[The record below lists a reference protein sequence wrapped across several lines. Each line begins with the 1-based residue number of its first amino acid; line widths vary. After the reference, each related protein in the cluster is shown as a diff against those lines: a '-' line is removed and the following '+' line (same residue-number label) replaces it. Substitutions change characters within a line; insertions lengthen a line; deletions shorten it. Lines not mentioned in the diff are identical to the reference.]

1 MNQRPT
7 RFARQLMFVA
17 WGLAMACDAPVPSEP
32 SLTDAPASRTDGLY
46 VQNGVTLWTA
56 NGNVVPVCWSTPG
69 AIDQK
74 AVVRNAIRNTW
85 ERYAN
90 IQFTEFVDC
99 PAPSTNPPSTQRY
112 VRARLDLDSN
122 EPWSAGGGSA
132 LMGMGAFHDQFQGF
146 SWGIIIGT
154 QGAQSRLEHLGV
166 HEFGHTLG
174 FAHEMDRDDNPGRLP
189 NGTDPECG
197 SGAPGPGTYLT
208 DYDRDSIM
216 NYCNLSGNYSG
227 RISRLDIEGAQAA
240 YGPSSWYQGMRSR
253 LLPLVDVNGDNRPD
267 AVYLRD
273 NQGALV
279 IYLNKSLH
287 QYAVG
292 SQWASVMPAGSG
304 AVAWLTGDA
313 NLDGKTDIMQL
324 WNDNG
329 QLGLI
334 LWGSTGSGYA
344 SVNPTSLLGSTQAL
358 KYLAVDV
365 NNDGRTDIAE
375 LGAQPNGKLKIT
387 VHSATSNN
395 VYQTVSAT
403 ETTAGH
409 GAVDW
414 LTGDVDADGQTD
426 IFQIWN
432 NAGTVGIIVHKAD
445 GTGYVNG
452 WATLPGVTGP
462 VANSRFFVID
472 VDADGRSDVI
482 QARNSGGFVE
492 LSLFKNDLTST
503 GQTQFITTWLSLT
516 SVRWSAVDW
525 LVGDTNLDGVP
536 DLMQLWSDGGRLRVT
551 LWRWNGSA
559 MVNAG
564 VTSTGISTPTAAL
577 SFHARDVDLDGRADI
592 VQVQDDARGNAF
604 VNVHLYNSS
613 NAFVTSVVQ
622 SGLGSL

>member
-1 MNQRPT
+1 MNQHPT
-7 RFARQLMFVA
+7 RFARRFMLVA
-17 WGLAMACDAPVPSEP
+17 WGLAVACDAPVPSEP
-32 SLTDAPASRTDGLY
+32 TLTDDLASRTEGLY

-56 NGNVVPVCWSTPG
+56 NGNVVPVCWSTAG
-69 AIDQK
+69 ALDQK
-74 AVVRNAIRNTW
+74 AVIRNAIRNTW

-99 PAPSTNPPSTQRY
+99 PAPVPGLPTLQRY
-112 VRARLDLDSN
+112 VRARVDLDLN
-122 EPWSAGGGSA
+122 EPWSVGGGSA
-132 LMGMGAFHDQFQGF
+132 TMGMAAFHYPLQDD

-154 QGAQSRLEHLGV
+154 QAAQSRLEHLGV

-197 SGAPGPGTYLT
+197 SGAPGPGTNLT
-208 DYDRDSIM
+208 EYDRDSIM
-216 NYCNLSGNYSG
+216 NYCNLSGNNSG

-240 YGPSSWYQGMRSR
+240 YGPSSWYLGMRSR
-253 LLPLVDVNGDNRPD
+253 LLPLVDVNGDARPD

-273 NQGALV
+273 NQGTLE
-279 IYLNKSLH
+279 ISLNKSLH

-292 SQWASVMPAGSG
+292 SNWAGVMPAGSG
-304 AVAWLTGDA
+304 ALAWLTGDA
-313 NLDGKTDIMQL
+313 NLDGKTDIIQL

-329 QLGLI
+329 QLGLFI
-334 LWGSTGSGYA
+334 WGSTGSGYA
-344 SVNPTSLLGSTQAL
+344 SVNPTSLPGSPQAL
-358 KYLAVDV
+358 KFLAVDV

-375 LGAQPNGKLKIT
+375 LGAQPNGKLKLT

-403 ETTAGH
+403 ESAAGF

-426 IFQIWN
+426 ILQIWD
-432 NAGTVGIIVHKAD
+432 NAGSVGIIFHKAN
-445 GTGYVNG
+445 GLGYVDGSANV
-452 WATLPGVTGP
+452 PGATGP
-462 VANSRFFVID
+462 IANSRFFVID
-472 VDADGRSDVI
+472 VDADGRSDLI

-492 LSLFKNDLTST
+492 LRLFKNSLTT
-503 GQTQFITTWLSLT
+503 GGQTQFATTWLSLT
-516 SVRWSAVDW
+516 SVRWNAVDW

-559 MVNAG
+559 LVNAG
-564 VTSTGISTPTAAL
+564 VDSTGISTPTAAL
-577 SFHARDVDLDGRADI
+577 SFHARDVNLDGRADI
-592 VQVQDDARGNAF
+592 VQVHDDARGNAF
-604 VNVHLYNSS
+604 VRVHFYNSS
-613 NAFVTSVVQ
+613 NAFVTSSVEPH
-622 SGLGSL
+622 LGSL